1 MKESRLLVSRTASS
15 YAKGLVHDMY
25 TSDADS
31 DTQKGMEEMLQDL
44 ESVSAKNNTNDIMM
58 M

>member
-1 MKESRLLVSRTASS
+1 MSRTASS